1 MEKGYRFSFGPWNIH
16 TGADP
21 FGPPVRE
28 EFSFDE
34 KLDIAVKLKFD
45 AIQFH
50 DDDIVD
56 VNLPASDIE
65 KKVKEIKKKL
75 DDRNLAAEFVA
86 PRIWEHPLTV
96 DGTFTSNNSEA
107 RKYAIERTKKAIDI
121 ANLIGTKNLVL
132 WPAREGSY
140 NREAKDAKVA
150 IDRFV
155 DYLNKILEYDKKIRI
170 LGEMKP
176 NEPMDASYCPTTG
189 HFLALASRTIAPERV
204 GVLIETAHAILA
216 GLEPSDEM
224 GFALSFGKL
233 WGIHLNDQNGLKYDQ
248 DRTFGVVNPKR
259 ALSQVYLLE
268 KYGYGKNGEYVGL
281 DVKVLR
287 TQKKE
292 VSYKHL
298 QYSKEIFLALVELV
312 RSLDENK
319 LEQLRN
325 AQDYEEIDYYITM
338 KLLGGKNV

>member
-16 TGADP
+16 TGADS

-56 VNLPASDIE
+56 VNLSASGIE
-65 KKVKEIKKKL
+65 KGVKEIKKKL
-75 DDRNLAAEFVA
+75 DDRNLGAEFVA
-86 PRIWEHPLTV
+86 PRIWEHPLTM
-96 DGTFTSNNSEA
+96 DGTFTSNNPQA
-107 RKYAIERTKKAIDI
+107 RKYAVERTKKAIDI
-121 ANLIGTKNLVL
+121 ANLIGTKNIVL

-140 NREAKDAKVA
+140 NRESKDAKLA

-155 DYLNKILEYDKKIRI
+155 EYLNAALEYDKNIRI

-176 NEPMDASYCPTTG
+176 NEPMDASFCPTTG
-189 HFLALASRTIAPERV
+189 HFLAIASRTIAPERV

-233 WGIHLNDQNGLKYDQ
+233 WGIHLNDQNGLKFDE
-248 DRTFGVVNPKR
+248 DRTFGVVNLRR
-259 ALSQVYLLE
+259 AFSQVYLLE

-287 TQKKE
+287 TQKKH
-292 VSYKHL
+292 VSFKHL
-298 QYSKEIFLALVELV
+298 QYSREIFLALVDIV
-312 RSLDENK
+312 RSIDEGK
-319 LEQLRN
+319 LEQLRTE
-325 AQDYEEIDYYITM
+325 QDYEEIDYYITT
-338 KLLGGKNV
+338 KLFGK

>member
-34 KLDIAVKLKFD
+34 KLDIAVNLKFD

-56 VNLPASDIE
+56 INPSASEIG

-96 DGTFTSNNSEA
+96 DGTFTSNNPEA

-140 NREAKDAKVA
+140 TREAKDAKLA

-155 DYLNKILEYDKKIRI
+155 EYLNSILDYDKNIRI

-176 NEPMDASYCPTTG
+176 NEPMDASFCPTTG
-189 HFLALASRTIAPERV
+189 HFLALASRTIDSERV
-204 GVLIETAHAILA
+204 GVLIETAHTILA

-233 WGIHLNDQNGLKYDQ
+233 WGIHLNDQNGLKFDE

-268 KYGYGKNGEYVGL
+268 KYKYGKNGEYVGL

-298 QYSKEIFLALVELV
+298 QYSRQIFLALVDIV
-312 RSLDENK
+312 RTLDENK
-319 LEQLRN
+319 LEQLR
-325 AQDYEEIDYYITM
+325 ASQDYEEIDYYITN
-338 KLLGGKNV
+338 KIFGR

>member
-16 TGADP
+16 TGSDP
-21 FGPPVRE
+21 FGPPVRQ
-28 EFSFDE
+28 EFFFDE
-34 KLDIAVKLKFD
+34 KLDIAVKLGFD
-45 AIQFH
+45 GIQFH
-50 DDDIVD
+50 DDDVVD
-56 VNLPASDIE
+56 IELSAGEIE
-65 KKVKEIKKKL
+65 KKVKEVKKKL
-75 DDRNLAAEFVA
+75 DDRNLGVEFVA

-96 DGTFTSNNSEA
+96 DGTFTSNNPQA
-107 RKYAIERTKKAIDI
+107 RKYAIERTKKAVDI
-121 ANLIGTKNLVL
+121 ANLIGTKNIVL

-140 NREAKDAKVA
+140 NRESKDAKLA

-155 DYLNKILEYDKKIRI
+155 EYLNQVLEYDKNIRI

-176 NEPMDASYCPTTG
+176 NEPMDACFCPTTG
-189 HFLALASRTIAPERV
+189 HFLAIASRTISPERV
-204 GVLIETAHAILA
+204 GVLIETAHTILA

-233 WGIHLNDQNGLKYDQ
+233 WGIHLNDQNGLKFDE

-268 KYGYGKNGEYVGL
+268 KYNYGKNGEYVGL

-292 VSYKHL
+292 VSFKHL
-298 QYSKEIFLALVELV
+298 QYSKEIFLALVDIV

-319 LEQLRN
+319 LEQLRSQ
-325 AQDYEEIDYYITM
+325 QDYEEIDHYITM
-338 KLLGGKNV
+338 KLIGK

>member
-1 MEKGYRFSFGPWNIH
+1 
-16 TGADP
+16 
-21 FGPPVRE
+21 
-28 EFSFDE
+28 
-34 KLDIAVKLKFD
+34 
-45 AIQFH
+45 
-50 DDDIVD
+50 
-56 VNLPASDIE
+56 
-65 KKVKEIKKKL
+65 IKKKL

-298 QYSKEIFLALVELV
+298 LYSKEIFLALVELV

>member
-1 MEKGYRFSFGPWNIH
+1 MGKGYRFSFGPWNIH

-21 FGPPVRE
+21 FGPPVRQ

-34 KLDIAVKLKFD
+34 KLDIAVSLKFD
-45 AIQFH
+45 GIQFH

-56 VNLPASDIE
+56 VNLSASEIV
-65 KKVKEIKKKL
+65 KKVKDIKKKL
-75 DDRNLAAEFVA
+75 EDRNLSAEFVA

-96 DGTFTSNNSEA
+96 DGTFTSNNPES

-121 ANLIGTKNLVL
+121 ANLIDTKNIVL

-140 NREAKDAKVA
+140 NRESKDAKLA

-155 DYLNKILEYDKKIRI
+155 EYLNSILEYDKNIRI

-176 NEPMDASYCPTTG
+176 NEPMDAVFCPTTG
-189 HFLALASRTIAPERV
+189 HFLALASRTVATERV
-204 GVLIETAHAILA
+204 GVLIETAHTILA

-248 DRTFGVVNPKR
+248 DRTFGVVNLRK
-259 ALSQVYLLE
+259 AFSQVYLLE
-268 KYGYGKNGEYVGL
+268 KYKYGKNGEYVGL

-287 TQKKE
+287 TQKKD
-292 VSYKHL
+292 VSFKHL
-298 QYSKEIFLALVELV
+298 QYSREIFLALVDIV

-319 LEQLRN
+319 LEQLRIS
-325 AQDYEEIDYYITM
+325 QDYEEIDYYITN
-338 KLLGGKNV
+338 KLIGK